1 MKNNDFKI
9 HFNSSEQ
16 SFKPKFSRVSTETK
30 PKVEITKNNNF
41 KTQFNSSE
49 QSFKSK
55 FSQKPIETKPQVE
68 PKAESVE
75 DVYYDEIVFY
85 DGGGVDGYGNS

>member
-1 MKNNDFKI
+1 MDNKSFKVQ
-9 HFNSSEQ
+9 FSSSKQ
-16 SFKPKFSRVSTETK
+16 SFKSKFSQKPIESK

-55 FSQKPIETKPQVE
+55 FSQKLIETKPKVE